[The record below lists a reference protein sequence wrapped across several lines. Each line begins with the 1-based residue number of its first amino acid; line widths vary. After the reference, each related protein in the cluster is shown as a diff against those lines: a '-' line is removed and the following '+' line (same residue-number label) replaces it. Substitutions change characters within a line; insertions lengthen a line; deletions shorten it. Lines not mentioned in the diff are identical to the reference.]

1 MSTVFYI
8 RTRFAI
14 FSFGA
19 NFPFQKTRN
28 SARRVSSGS
37 LSSKARRRKVCSRFA
52 VRSASIRSLRCTE
65 DASHRDAATGNRRQ
79 LFHQQHRAAALDLAR
94 DFSVHVCRHASDAA
108 RKNLA
113 AFTDEFFQEIGILV
127 IDRFERDIDPTPWH
141 GWIAATEGGT
151 AQQRYIGIGYLIAS
165 VAQGT
170 AVQRLSEL
178 RH

>member
-65 DASHRDAATGNRRQ
+65 DASHRDAATENRRQ

-141 GWIAATEGGT
+141 GSIGATECGT
-151 AQQRYIGIGYLIAS
+151 DRKSTRLNSSHVKISY
-165 VAQGT
+165 
-170 AVQRLSEL
+170 AVFCLKK
-178 RH
+178 